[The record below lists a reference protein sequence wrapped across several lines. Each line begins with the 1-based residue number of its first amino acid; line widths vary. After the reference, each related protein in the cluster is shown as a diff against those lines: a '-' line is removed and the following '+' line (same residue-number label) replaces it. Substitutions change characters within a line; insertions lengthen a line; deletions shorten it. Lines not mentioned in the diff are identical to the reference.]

1 MRGLKPNYSLLEL
14 ERYLKKLPLSADET
28 ERRQLGEDLL
38 RLMFAYV
45 RRKKGLHLRWNP
57 NECRALLFL
66 TVQELYQR
74 KGKDPALNKG
84 YDAIEQIDP
93 ADTKSKEA
101 ILALAERVLDGQTA
115 KNTQI
120 SRIKGRSRTEHLFK
134 GIVREV
140 VNDYPRHNHVYIR
153 NKAINEAKKKKM
165 IYEVDEDRGKVSFES
180 HLKIKDVSFPT
191 IRGWIDS
198 LKPPNSSRK

>member
-1 MRGLKPNYSLLEL
+1 MRGLKRNYSLLEL
-14 ERYLKKLPLSADET
+14 ERYLKNLPISADET
-28 ERRQLGEDLL
+28 EGRQLGEDLL

-45 RRKKGLHLRWNP
+45 RRKKGLHLRWNR

-66 TVQELYQR
+66 TVQELYQK
-74 KGKDPALNKG
+74 KGKDPALNKA
-84 YDAIEQIDP
+84 YDALKQLDP

-101 ILALAERVLDGQTA
+101 ILDLAERVLHGQTA

-120 SRIKGRSRTEHLFK
+120 SRIKGRNRTEHILK

-140 VNDYPRHNHVYIR
+140 VKDYPRHNHVDIR
-153 NKAINEAKKKKM
+153 NKAITEAKKKKL

-180 HLKIKDVSFPT
+180 YLKIKDVSFPT